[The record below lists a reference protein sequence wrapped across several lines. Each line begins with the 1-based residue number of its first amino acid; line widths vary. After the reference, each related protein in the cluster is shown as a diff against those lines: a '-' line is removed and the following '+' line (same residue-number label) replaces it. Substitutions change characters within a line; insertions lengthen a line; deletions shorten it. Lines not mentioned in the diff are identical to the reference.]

1 MRDAVGGDSWCAS
14 YRSWLIAGATSLVWL
29 AQSGPAGAIDTFFPT
44 FGNQGIDVRH
54 YAVKLE
60 VDPKSHSVDGQ
71 AILQITATR
80 KLETFSL
87 DLSRLKASSVKIDGV
102 TARWRQEL
110 EHFHADR

>member
-1 MRDAVGGDSWCAS
+1 MRDAAGGDRWCAS

-80 KLETFSL
+80 KLETL
-87 DLSRLKASSVKIDGV
+87 L
-102 TARWRQEL
+102 ARPEPT
-110 EHFHADR
+110 ESE